1 MTVDIENGAV
11 GSSDSRP
18 RPGRP
23 DRTDRILVVLAIA
36 LWLTALGAGVAA
48 VVALV
53 DLANAHTTG
62 AEKSDTPWLLY
73 TVIGV
78 SALVII
84 GAIPLLLKARQSA
97 VASAPARSQSL
108 DDGARS
114 GGTPSVAQRLQ
125 PFGAPVLRR
134 YSTPP
139 AGHRVGFP
147 TAAVEQ
153 IWLRCT
159 ASIAAAMGAAATG
172 IGVATYLMASGH
184 ETASWIVYAVAGVIT
199 LGMVA
204 APLTFLRQ
212 LHGVLESAS

>member
-1 MTVDIENGAV
+1 MTSDVEGGATAV
-11 GSSDSRP
+11 ARP
-18 RPGRP
+18 RPGTP

-36 LWLTALGAGVAA
+36 LGLIALGAAVAA

-53 DLANAHTTG
+53 DLANAHTVG

-108 DDGARS
+108 DDGAKS

-199 LGMVA
+199 VGMVA

-212 LHGVLESAS
+212 LRGVLESAS

>member
-1 MTVDIENGAV
+1 MTIDAEAGA
-11 GSSDSRP
+11 GALPRP
-18 RPGRP
+18 RPGTP
-23 DRTDRILVVLAIA
+23 DRTDRILVVAAVA

-53 DLANAHTTG
+53 DLASSDSVG
-62 AEKSDTPWLLY
+62 AGESDTPWLLY

-78 SALVII
+78 SALVIV

-97 VASAPARSQSL
+97 AGAPPRTEAPDDARV
-108 DDGARS
+108 RE
-114 GGTPSVAQRLQ
+114 TPSVAQRLQ

-159 ASIAAAMGAAATG
+159 ATIAAAMGAAATA
-172 IGVATYLMASGH
+172 IGVATYLMASQH
-184 ETASWIVYAVAGVIT
+184 EMASWIVYAVAGVIT
-199 LGMVA
+199 VAMVA
-204 APLTFLRQ
+204 APITFLRQ
-212 LHGVLESAS
+212 LHAVLEPAS

>member
-1 MTVDIENGAV
+1 MTTDVEGGAAPP
-11 GSSDSRP
+11 RP
-18 RPGRP
+18 RPGTP
-23 DRTDRILVVLAIA
+23 DRTDRILIVAAVA

-53 DLANAHTTG
+53 DLASAHASG
-62 AEKSDTPWLLY
+62 AGKSDTPWLLY

-78 SALVII
+78 SALVIV

-97 VASAPARSQSL
+97 VASVPSRTDAPEDATARE
-108 DDGARS
+108 
-114 GGTPSVAQRLQ
+114 TPSVAQRLQ

-159 ASIAAAMGAAATG
+159 ASIAAAMGAAATA
-172 IGVATYLMASGH
+172 IGVATYLMASEH

-199 LGMVA
+199 VAMVA
-204 APLTFLRQ
+204 VPFTFLRQ
-212 LHGVLESAS
+212 LHGVLESAH

>member
-1 MTVDIENGAV
+1 MTTDMENGAT
-11 GSSDSRP
+11 GSSHVRP
-18 RPGRP
+18 RPGTP
-23 DRTDRILVVLAIA
+23 DRTDRILVVAAVA
-36 LWLTALGAGVAA
+36 LWLVALGAAVAA

-53 DLANAHTTG
+53 GLASPHTG
-62 AEKSDTPWLLY
+62 GGGESDTPWSLY
-73 TVIGV
+73 VVIGV

-97 VASAPARSQSL
+97 SDVPPRAQGFGEASSRE
-108 DDGARS
+108 
-114 GGTPSVAQRLQ
+114 TPSVAQRLQ

-159 ASIAAAMGAAATG
+159 ASLAASMGAAATG
-172 IGVATYLMASGH
+172 IGVATYLMATDH
-184 ETASWIVYAVAGVIT
+184 DTASWSVYAVAALFTV
-199 LGMVA
+199 GMIAV
-204 APLTFLRQ
+204 PWVFLRQ
-212 LHGVLESAS
+212 LHGVLESAA

>member
-1 MTVDIENGAV
+1 MITDLEGGAAA
-11 GSSDSRP
+11 SPRP
-18 RPGRP
+18 RSGSP
-23 DRTDRILVVLAIA
+23 DRTDRILVVAAVA

-53 DLANAHTTG
+53 DLANAHATDAG
-62 AEKSDTPWLLY
+62 ESDTPWLLY

-78 SALVII
+78 SALVIV

-97 VASAPARSQSL
+97 VAGAPSRTEAPDDAKARE
-108 DDGARS
+108 
-114 GGTPSVAQRLQ
+114 TPSVAQRLQ

-159 ASIAAAMGAAATG
+159 ATIAAAMGAAATA
-172 IGVATYLMASGH
+172 IGVATYLMASEH
-184 ETASWIVYAVAGVIT
+184 EMASWIVYAVAGVVT
-199 LGMVA
+199 VA
-204 APLTFLRQ
+204 MIAVPFAFLRQ
-212 LHGVLESAS
+212 LHGVLESAN

>member
-1 MTVDIENGAV
+1 MTADIEGGAAAAA
-11 GSSDSRP
+11 SRP
-18 RPGRP
+18 RLGAP
-23 DRTDRILVVLAIA
+23 DRTDRILIIAAIA
-36 LWLTALGAGVAA
+36 LWLAALGAGVAA

-53 DLANAHTTG
+53 DLASAHSVGT
-62 AEKSDTPWLLY
+62 AKSDTPWLLY

-97 VASAPARSQSL
+97 SVSPVRGDSS
-108 DDGARS
+108 DVGARPS
-114 GGTPSVAQRLQ
+114 ETSSVAQRLQ

-147 TAAVEQ
+147 TAAVVQ

-159 ASIAAAMGAAATG
+159 ATVAAAMGAAATA

-184 ETASWIVYAVAGVIT
+184 DTAAWIVYAVAGLIT
-199 LGMVA
+199 AGMTVV
-204 APLTFLRQ
+204 PWTYLRQ
-212 LHGVLESAS
+212 LHAVLGSAS

>member
-1 MTVDIENGAV
+1 MTSDVEGGATAV
-11 GSSDSRP
+11 ARP
-18 RPGRP
+18 RPGTP
-23 DRTDRILVVLAIA
+23 DRTDRILVVAAVA

-53 DLANAHTTG
+53 DLANAHTVG

-97 VASAPARSQSL
+97 VASAPVRSP

-114 GGTPSVAQRLQ
+114 GGAPSVAQRLQ

-184 ETASWIVYAVAGVIT
+184 DTASWIVYAVAGVIT

>member
-1 MTVDIENGAV
+1 MTAEIEGGV
-11 GSSDSRP
+11 SVSPRP
-18 RPGRP
+18 RLGAP
-23 DRTDRILVVLAIA
+23 DRVDRILVIAAIA
-36 LWLTALGAGVAA
+36 LCLAALGAGVAA

-53 DLANAHTTG
+53 DLANPHSVGT
-62 AEKSDTPWLLY
+62 AESDTPWLLY

-97 VASAPARSQSL
+97 VPSAPARGDSS
-108 DDGARS
+108 DDGTRPS
-114 GGTPSVAQRLQ
+114 ETPSVAQRLQ

-153 IWLRCT
+153 IWLRFT
-159 ASIAAAMGAAATG
+159 ATIAAAMGAAATA

-184 ETASWIVYAVAGVIT
+184 DTAAWIVYAVAGLIT
-199 LGMVA
+199 VA
-204 APLTFLRQ
+204 MPVAPLTFLRQ

>member
-1 MTVDIENGAV
+1 MTADIENGAV
-11 GSSDSRP
+11 GSSDPRP
-18 RPGRP
+18 RPGTP
-23 DRTDRILVVLAIA
+23 DRTDRILVVVAIA

-53 DLANAHTTG
+53 DLANAHTVG

-78 SALVII
+78 SALVIV

-97 VASAPARSQSL
+97 VASAPVRSP

-114 GGTPSVAQRLQ
+114 GGAPSVAQRLQ

-184 ETASWIVYAVAGVIT
+184 DTASWIVYAVAGVIT